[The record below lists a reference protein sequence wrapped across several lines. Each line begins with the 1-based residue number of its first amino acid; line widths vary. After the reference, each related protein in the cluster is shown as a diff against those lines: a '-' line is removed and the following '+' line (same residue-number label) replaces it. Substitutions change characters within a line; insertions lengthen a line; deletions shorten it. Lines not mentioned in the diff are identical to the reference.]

1 MYRLGLRLTLRSGR
15 EAFIR
20 LLVTMAAVAVGVTI
34 LLVVLA
40 DFNAFQ
46 SANAKPAWQGSH
58 PSTTTVSAASD
69 QRTELWNYSLNV
81 FEGRSIQQLDVAALG
96 PQAPL
101 PPGIS
106 RLPSAGQYYASP
118 ALATLIAATPRD
130 ELGDR
135 FPGAPAGTIGDLA
148 LTGPDDLVAYVG
160 YSPAQI
166 SGLPDTIRVDTI
178 GSGPQTSVWTNYFR
192 YAFAFGAVAFLFP
205 ILVLIGM
212 ATRLAATRREER
224 FAALRLVGATN
235 RQISVISSVDAVVG
249 ALLGTVLGIGLF
261 AALRPALAGAA
272 FTGSRYF
279 SYTVTP
285 TARGY
290 LSLLICVP
298 VASAV
303 ASLASLRRVRIS
315 PLGVSRRQTPPA
327 PRAWR
332 IIPLTLGLALF
343 FFGLATTDQQ
353 AIGAATYPGLLL
365 VLIGLVVGGPWL
377 TGRAARLLAWTMRGA
392 PSLLAARRL
401 ADNPRAAYRSVNGL
415 VLAVFLGT
423 TLAGLLPAINA
434 TMATPSAT
442 ALSNVLIDQFTYSAV
457 CGNEVNCAGAGA
469 QQGPGSSTTDG
480 ALGLPPKTG
489 AALIGQVQA
498 FHGTTV
504 LPIYSKLTP
513 AELSSL
519 DSSPKPGSGPGAG
532 AGPGPGPTLTGPS
545 DEHANYDSVV
555 SCAALKQLASVGEC
569 APGASA
575 IAADTSSLFGDNPA
589 DSTKPVADAS
599 NPAVSTDPGTLYLR
613 ALLVRAD
620 NPTTLE
626 VVRTFL
632 ATHTPLSESGT
643 APRTFGEE
651 AQARRHVSDLI
662 QRIMNIAVVL
672 TLLVAG
678 CSLAVAVGGGLVERK
693 RPFSILRL
701 SGTPTSVL
709 YKVVLL
715 EAALPLAAATLVAAA
730 TGYCIAAL
738 TVVKMA
744 PPGTPVPG
752 LGAGYLV
759 TMGAGLAV
767 SLAVIVATLP
777 FLGRLTRPETARFE

>member
-20 LLVTMAAVAVGVTI
+20 LLVTMAAVAVGVTV

-46 SANAKPAWQGSH
+46 SANAKPAWQNSH
-58 PSTTTVSAASD
+58 AATTTASATSD

-81 FEGRSIQQLDVAALG
+81 FEGRNIRQLDVAALG
-96 PQAPL
+96 PHAPL

-118 ALATLIAATPRD
+118 ALAALLTSTPRD

-135 FPGAPAGTIGDLA
+135 FPGAPAGTIGDQA

-160 YSPAQI
+160 YSPAQL
-166 SGLPDTIRVDTI
+166 SGLPGTIRVDTL
-178 GSGPQTSVWTNYFR
+178 GSGPQTSLWTNYFR
-192 YAFAFGAVAFLFP
+192 YAFAFGALAFLFP

-235 RQISVISSVDAVVG
+235 RQLGVISSVDAVVG
-249 ALLGTVLGIGLF
+249 ALLGTVLGFGLF
-261 AALRPALAGAA
+261 ALLRPTLAGAA

-279 SYTVTP
+279 AYTVTP

-298 VASAV
+298 TASAA
-303 ASLASLRRVRIS
+303 ASFVSLRRVRIS
-315 PLGVSRRQTPPA
+315 PLGVSRKQTPPA
-327 PRAWR
+327 PRARR
-332 IIPLTLGLALF
+332 IIPLALGIALF
-343 FFGLATTDQQ
+343 LEGLATTDQDS
-353 AIGAATYPGLLL
+353 IGAGTYPGLLIIL
-365 VLIGLVVGGPWL
+365 VGLVVGGPWL
-377 TGRAARLLAWTMRGA
+377 TGQAARLLAWSMRGA

-423 TLAGLLPAINA
+423 TVAGLLPAINA
-434 TMATPSAT
+434 TSATPSAT
-442 ALSNVLIDQFTYSAV
+442 ALNNVLLDQFTYSAL
-457 CGNEVNCAGAGA
+457 CGNEVNCSGGR
-469 QQGPGSSTTDG
+469 GPDLPDSSGSTDVA
-480 ALGLPPKTG
+480 ALGLPPRTG
-489 AALIGQVQA
+489 AALISRVRA
-498 FHGTTV
+498 FHGATV
-504 LPIYSKLTP
+504 VPIYSKLQP
-513 AELSSL
+513 ADLSAALAS
-519 DSSPKPGSGPGAG
+519 GAG
-532 AGPGPGPTLTGPS
+532 VGPVPNAADNHHLF
-545 DEHANYDSVV
+545 YDSIVG
-555 SCAALKQLASVGEC
+555 CAALEQLAALGEC
-569 APGASA
+569 APGATA
-575 IAADTSSLFGDNPA
+575 ITADTSSLSNDNPA
-589 DSTKPVADAS
+589 NSTKPFADAS
-599 NPAVSTDPGTLYLR
+599 NPTASADFGNLYLR
-613 ALLVRAD
+613 ALLVKVDDPA
-620 NPTTLE
+620 TLE

-632 ATHTPLSESGT
+632 ATHTPLSESGA
-643 APRTFGEE
+643 APRTFGEQV
-651 AQARRHVSDLI
+651 QARQHVGDI
-662 QRIMNIAVVL
+662 VQRIMNVAIVL

-715 EAALPLAAATLVAAA
+715 EATLPLAAATLVAAVA
-730 TGYCIAAL
+730 GYGVAASAAV
-738 TVVKMA
+738 TMGQ
-744 PPGTPVPG
+744 PGTPVPT
-752 LGAGYLV
+752 LGPGYFL

-777 FLGRLTRPETARFE
+777 FLGRVTRPETARFE